1 MLASVSRFFANK
13 KDRMVVFFGPPGAGK
28 GTQAK
33 LLEDEF
39 KLHQISTGDA
49 LRAEIRAKT
58 PLGNRVKG
66 IIETG
71 GLVDDD
77 TVMEILGSAIEK
89 NQDNKGFI
97 FDGIPRTIGQVEK
110 LDTLLNKLKMPLTH
124 VLYLSVNVDEL
135 RMRVCGRLF
144 HPASGRVYH
153 KVTNPPKVPMKDDI
167 TGEPLII
174 RKDDTPEVFNQR
186 MAQYYGTFQP
196 VLDYYQKKGV
206 LQTFPVDG
214 ESIEAVHQKLHAALA

>member
-1 MLASVSRFFANK
+1 MLASFSRLFKNK
-13 KDRMVVFFGPPGAGK
+13 KERMVVFFGPPGVGK

-33 LLEDEF
+33 LLEKEF
-39 KLHQISTGDA
+39 NLHQISTGDA
-49 LRAEIRAKT
+49 LRAEIRAKS
-58 PLGNRVKG
+58 PLGQRVKG
-66 IIETG
+66 IIESG
-71 GLVDDD
+71 NLVDDD
-77 TVMEILGSAIEK
+77 TIMDILGAQIEK
-89 NQDNKGFI
+89 NQNNKGFI

-110 LDTLLNKLKMPLTH
+110 LDALLNKLEMPLTH

-135 RMRVCGRLF
+135 RTRVCGRLF
-144 HPASGRVYH
+144 HPGSGRVYH
-153 KVTNPPKVPMKDDI
+153 KITNPPKKPMTDDI

-196 VLDYYQKKGV
+196 VIDYYQKKGV

-214 ESIEAVHQKLHAALA
+214 EPIDAVHKKLEAALQ

>member
-1 MLASVSRFFANK
+1 
-13 KDRMVVFFGPPGAGK
+13 MVVFFGPPGAGK
-28 GTQAK
+28 GTQAQ
-33 LLEDEF
+33 LLQKDF
-39 KLHQISTGDA
+39 NLCQISTGDA
-49 LRAEIRAKT
+49 LRAEIRAQT
-58 PLGNRVKG
+58 PLGKRVKG

-77 TVMEILGSAIEK
+77 TVMDILKAAMEK

-110 LDTLLNKLKMPLTH
+110 LDALLNRLGMPLTH

-153 KVTNPPKVPMKDDI
+153 KITNPPKVPMKDDI
-167 TGEPLII
+167 TGEPLIV
-174 RKDDTPEVFNQR
+174 RKDDTVEVFNER
-186 MAQYYGTFQP
+186 MNQYYSTFQP
-196 VLDYYQKKGV
+196 VIDYYQKKGV

-214 ESIEAVHQKLHAALA
+214 EPIEAVHKKLYDALK